1 MIGTKFNK
9 PLQPDMIHPDV
20 PEYIEVEKTRTV
32 TEYVPEEIID
42 PETGEKST
50 IYKKVTRTEKYKEQ
64 EENPE
69 YSKLIPNPAPNT
81 LSKYS
86 EAAAWCNEN
95 NAHIED
101 KETYYEVVANAEPSE
116 DEVKAARIAELK
128 KNLADTDY
136 IAVKIAEGAA
146 TREQYADLIAQR
158 EAWREEIRAL
168 EAEA

>member
-9 PLQPDMIHPDV
+9 PLQPDFIRPDV

-50 IYKKVTRTEKYKEQ
+50 IYKKVTRTEKYTEQ

-69 YSKLIPNPAPNT
+69 WSKLIPNPAPNT
-81 LSKYS
+81 LKKYS

-101 KETYYEVVANAEPSE
+101 KGEYYEVVENAVPSE
-116 DEVKAARIAELK
+116 DDVKAARIAELK
-128 KNLADTDY
+128 RLLADTDY

-158 EAWREEIRAL
+158 EAWREEIRSL
-168 EAEA
+168 EA

>member
-20 PEYIEVEKTRTV
+20 PEYIEVEKTRTI
-32 TEYVPEEIID
+32 TERVPHKYFD
-42 PETGEKST
+42 PDTGEEVV
-50 IYKKVTRTEKYKEQ
+50 YYENVTREETYTEQ

-69 YSKLIPNPAPNT
+69 YSKLIPNHAPNT
-81 LSKYS
+81 LKAYS

-101 KETYYEVVANAEPSE
+101 KGAYYEVVANAEPSE

-128 KNLADTDY
+128 QKLADTDY

-168 EAEA
+168 EA

>member
-1 MIGTKFNK
+1 MIGTKFEK

-20 PEYIEVEKTRTV
+20 PEYIEVEKKRTV

-50 IYKKVTRTEKYKEQ
+50 IYKKVTRTETYTEQ

-69 YSKLIPNPAPNT
+69 WSKLIPNPAPNT
-81 LSKYS
+81 LKAYS

-95 NAHIED
+95 GAHIED
-101 KETYYEVVANAEPSE
+101 KGTYYEVVVNVPPSE
-116 DEVKAARIAELK
+116 EEVKAVRVAELK
-128 KNLADTDY
+128 KKLADTDY

-146 TREQYADLIAQR
+146 TREEYADVIAQR
-158 EAWREEIRAL
+158 EAWREEIREL
-168 EAEA
+168 E